1 MRVHDPV
8 ALTNARSQY
17 KDLGVVFCDEVGEAL
32 KDVEAIMLV
41 TEWPEYRE
49 LDWEA
54 IPRVPIVDGRNF
66 LDREWLEE
74 LGFPVIG
81 IGR

>member
-1 MRVHDPV
+1 
-8 ALTNARSQY
+8 
-17 KDLGVVFCDEVGEAL
+17 
-32 KDVEAIMLV
+32 V

-66 LDREWLEE
+66 LDREWLAE